1 MINEEEVK
9 EIIKNFLE
17 KLTVQFDEIEVLGDN
32 IHPIISIKTE
42 DSGVLI
48 GNNGE
53 GLRALN
59 HIIKRIIENKLSEN
73 GTQFLLDIN
82 GYNNQKIE
90 VLKNKASMLA
100 ERAKTFKSDIE
111 MPPINAYERMLV
123 HSMFIND
130 REIKTESEGEGKT
143 RRIIFRYASKS

>member
-1 MINEEEVK
+1 
-9 EIIKNFLE
+9 
-17 KLTVQFDEIEVLGDN
+17 
-32 IHPIISIKTE
+32 
-42 DSGVLI
+42 
-48 GNNGE
+48 
-53 GLRALN
+53 
-59 HIIKRIIENKLSEN
+59 
-73 GTQFLLDIN
+73 
-82 GYNNQKIE
+82 
-90 VLKNKASMLA
+90 MLA